1 MKNILN
7 FLIEV
12 GRLKKI
18 PRKGWILRRIRNPE
32 TIAAH
37 TFRMAIMA
45 WILGKQKKLNINKIL
60 KMSLIHD
67 LCEIYA
73 GDTTPYDTLLITKT
87 KKKEWKKIT
96 QKWPRFSKKE
106 KERIFQEK
114 YKKEYKALKK
124 LILKLP
130 PHLKEE
136 IKNLWIDYEEGL
148 TPEGRFVR
156 QLDRVEN
163 LLQVLEY
170 WKESKKFSIEP
181 WWIQIEELIDD
192 PVLLEFLEVLENKFH
207 QE

>member
-87 KKKEWKKIT
+87 KKRNGK
-96 QKWPRFSKKE
+96 R
-106 KERIFQEK
+106 
-114 YKKEYKALKK
+114 
-124 LILKLP
+124 
-130 PHLKEE
+130 
-136 IKNLWIDYEEGL
+136 
-148 TPEGRFVR
+148 
-156 QLDRVEN
+156 
-163 LLQVLEY
+163 
-170 WKESKKFSIEP
+170 
-181 WWIQIEELIDD
+181 
-192 PVLLEFLEVLENKFH
+192 
-207 QE
+207 